1 MKNIPTDLLR
11 TFVTIKDLGGFTSAG
26 ELLGRSQPAI
36 SLQIKKLEETLGT
49 KLFLR
54 GTSLAL
60 TADGEYLYA
69 SAKKMLEIND
79 EIVNKIRGE
88 NISGKVRLGI
98 PNDFELAFLPRVLR
112 SFSKTYPNI
121 SVEVDCEISK
131 VIQQRYHKNFYDI
144 VLVMEAINANEERD
158 NRDYRIEQLE
168 WVMAHDYT
176 PSRNEVVP
184 LIAYP
189 QGCIYRSI
197 TEELLTSH
205 GIGYKAVYTSP
216 SLLGLLSA
224 VEAGLGIT
232 VMAHSTVPSKM
243 KCAMTTAALPPL
255 GQVCIGLYYKQEALG
270 TAAQRVL
277 DFLRAGIANLE
288 KSEL

>member
-11 TFVTIKDLGGFTSAG
+11 TFVTIKDLNGFTSAG

-36 SLQIKKLEETLGT
+36 SLQVKKLEEILDT

-54 GTSLAL
+54 GSSLAL

-69 SAKKMLEIND
+69 SAKRMLEIND
-79 EIVNKIRGE
+79 EVINKIRGE

-98 PNDFELAFLPRVLR
+98 PNDFELAFLPRVLK

-131 VIQQRYHKNFYDI
+131 VIQQRYQQNFYDI
-144 VLVMEAINANEERD
+144 VLVMEELNGNEERD
-158 NRDYRIEQLE
+158 SRDYRIEQLE
-168 WVMAHDYT
+168 WVMAHDYLPPQEET
-176 PSRNEVVP
+176 VP
-184 LIAYP
+184 LITYP
-189 QGCIYRSI
+189 QGCVYRSI
-197 TEELLTSH
+197 TETLLASH
-205 GIGYKAVYTSP
+205 KINYRAAYTSP

-224 VEAGLGIT
+224 VEAGLGVT
-232 VMAHSTVPSKM
+232 VMAHSTVPSRM
-243 KCAMTTAALPPL
+243 KGSVQTALLPPL
-255 GQVCIGLYYKQEALG
+255 NQVCIGLYYKQNELG
-270 TAAQRVL
+270 AAAQRVL

-288 KSEL
+288 KTEL

>member
-36 SLQIKKLEETLGT
+36 SLQIKKLEETLDT

-121 SVEVDCEISK
+121 SVEVDCDISK
-131 VIQQRYHKNFYDI
+131 VIQQRYQKNFYDI
-144 VLVMEAINANEERD
+144 VLVMEAIDGNEQRD
-158 NRDYRIEQLE
+158 SRDYRIEQLE
-168 WVMAHDYT
+168 WVMAHDYDIAT
-176 PSRNEVVP
+176 DESIP
-184 LIAYP
+184 LITYP
-189 QGCIYRSI
+189 QGCVYRSMS
-197 TEELLTSH
+197 EKLLEARHIS
-205 GIGYKAVYTSP
+205 YKTVYTSP

-224 VEAGLGIT
+224 VEAGLGVT

-243 KCAMTTAALPPL
+243 KGLAQASALPL
-255 GQVCIGLYYKQEALG
+255 LDKVCIGLYYKPDELG
-270 TAAQRVL
+270 AAAQRVL

-288 KSEL
+288 KNEL

>member
-11 TFVTIKDLGGFTSAG
+11 TFVTIKDLGGFTNAG

-36 SLQIKKLEETLGT
+36 SLQVKKLEETLGT

-54 GTSLAL
+54 GSSLAL
-60 TADGEYLYA
+60 TADGEYLYS
-69 SAKKMLEIND
+69 SAKRILEIND
-79 EIVNKIRGE
+79 EVINKIKGE

-98 PNDFELAFLPRVLR
+98 PNDFELAFLPKVLK

-131 VIQQRYHKNFYDI
+131 VIQQRYQQNFYDI
-144 VLVMEAINANEERD
+144 VLVMEGINGNEERD
-158 NRDYRIEQLE
+158 SRDYRIEQLE
-168 WVMAHDYT
+168 WVMAHDYEL
-176 PSRNEVVP
+176 SAGESIP
-184 LIAYP
+184 LITYP
-189 QGCIYRSI
+189 QGCVYRSM
-197 TEELLTSH
+197 TEKLLTSEH
-205 GIGYKAVYTSP
+205 IGYKTVYTSP

-243 KCAMTTAALPPL
+243 KGMTQTPILPL
-255 GQVCIGLYYKQEALG
+255 LDKVCIGLYYKHDELG
-270 TAAQRVL
+270 AAAQRVL

-288 KSEL
+288 KNDL

>member
-36 SLQIKKLEETLGT
+36 SLQVKKLEEILGT

-54 GTSLAL
+54 GTNLAL
-60 TADGEYLYA
+60 TVDGEYLYA
-69 SAKKMLEIND
+69 SAKRILEIND
-79 EIVNKIRGE
+79 EVVNKIRGE

-98 PNDFELAFLPRVLR
+98 PNDFELAFLPKVLR
-112 SFSKTYPNI
+112 SFSKTYPNV

-131 VIQQRYHKNFYDI
+131 VIQQRYQQNFYDI
-144 VLVMEAINANEERD
+144 VLVMEEIHGNEERD
-158 NRDYRIEQLE
+158 SRDYRIEQLE
-168 WVMAHDYT
+168 WVMAHDFI
-176 PSRNEVVP
+176 PSRGEAIP

-197 TEELLTSH
+197 TEKLLTSH
-205 GIGYKAVYTSP
+205 SIGYRAVYTSP

-243 KCAMTTAALPPL
+243 KSMIQTTALPPL
-255 GQVCIGLYYKQEALG
+255 DQVCIGLYYKQNALG
-270 TAAQRVL
+270 AAAQRVL
-277 DFLRAGIANLE
+277 DFLRAGIANLG
-288 KSEL
+288 KNEL

>member
-36 SLQIKKLEETLGT
+36 SLQIKKLEETLDT

-54 GTSLAL
+54 GTSLTL

-79 EIVNKIRGE
+79 EIINKIRGE

-112 SFSKTYPNI
+112 SFSKTYPSI

-144 VLVMEAINANEERD
+144 VLVMEAINGNEERD
-158 NRDYRIEQLE
+158 SRDYRIEQLE
-168 WVMAHDYT
+168 WVMAHDYDIAADE
-176 PSRNEVVP
+176 SIP
-184 LIAYP
+184 LITYP
-189 QGCIYRSI
+189 QGCVYRSM
-197 TEELLTSH
+197 TEQLLASRH
-205 GIGYKAVYTSP
+205 ISYKTVYTSP

-243 KCAMTTAALPPL
+243 RGTPQTPTLPPL
-255 GQVCIGLYYKQEALG
+255 DKVCIGLYYKSDELG
-270 TAAQRVL
+270 AAAQRVL

-288 KSEL
+288 KNEL